1 MGISTKIIDYVLF
14 FPMIF
19 ESSLQGEDG
28 EPFSVGG
35 KEQGKM
41 LPAFKV
47 QKCSSARFTEEQI
60 IPNGAISGSKTF
72 SSM

>member
-1 MGISTKIIDYVLF
+1 
-14 FPMIF
+14 MIF

-47 QKCSSARFTEEQI
+47 QKCSSARFTEE
-60 IPNGAISGSKTF
+60 
-72 SSM
+72 

>member
-1 MGISTKIIDYVLF
+1 
-14 FPMIF
+14 MIF

-28 EPFSVGG
+28 EPFSVGE

-47 QKCSSARFTEEQI
+47 QK
-60 IPNGAISGSKTF
+60 
-72 SSM
+72 